1 MLRLRPRRMLLVATL
16 GFLLTVPF
24 LFALAIPRPF
34 AAMLLVAFVAGIGS
48 ETFGVLWDTT
58 MQQEIPADRLSR
70 VYSYDALG
78 SWALVPLGFAVAGPI
93 SQLLGT
99 RQTLVWAALLSLA
112 VTLAVLLVRDVRN
125 LRRVEGELSLEGPG

>member
-1 MLRLRPRRMLLVATL
+1 
-16 GFLLTVPF
+16 
-24 LFALAIPRPF
+24 
-34 AAMLLVAFVAGIGS
+34 
-48 ETFGVLWDTT
+48 

-99 RQTLVWAALLSLA
+99 RQTLVWAALLSLT

-125 LRRVEGELSLEGPG
+125 LTRVEGKVAPEGAG